1 MGLRDTL
8 FGRTAQ
14 SAPNLDALFALPAA
28 VPDLATNLAL
38 HPSGVAAVC
47 WKKGSGGATISSDSE
62 IDQLLQL
69 DATSAVTFTTDDLG
83 FEWAV
88 FRADDLPT
96 LVTNA
101 HGVHSTLVDK
111 GLGPRLLCSVFRF
124 DPDKGGDPAYLV
136 YLAKSGTFYPF
147 APAANQMR
155 NNELE
160 LQIRTFL
167 GSDIPVE
174 KDLSKWMALWGLPL

>member
-1 MGLRDTL
+1 VGLFDTL
-8 FGRTAQ
+8 LGRSKQA
-14 SAPNLDALFALPAA
+14 APNLDALFALPAA

-47 WKKGSGGATISSDSE
+47 WKQGSGGASLSGDQE
-62 IDQLLQL
+62 IQDLLRV
-69 DATSAVTFTTDDLG
+69 DATSAVDFHTDDLG

-88 FRADDLPT
+88 FRASDLPT

-101 HGVHSTLVDK
+101 HGVHSTLVDR

-124 DPDKGGDPAYLV
+124 DPDRGGDPTYLV
-136 YLAKSGTFYPF
+136 YLAKSGSFYPF
-147 APAANQMR
+147 APLSGQMR

-167 GSDIPVE
+167 GNDLPVE
-174 KDLSKWMALWGLPL
+174 KDLTKWMALWGLPL